1 MYIMKLLRSCKGY
14 IIFSIDGNFP
24 ERIIN
29 MISSRN
35 ILIWNIEKKDGT
47 IHIYTIAKNYKEISK
62 LAKKIGLK
70 TRVIERIG
78 IYFFIKRYKKR
89 MGILVGLIMFISI
102 LLFMQ
107 NFVWTINIFGN
118 QNISSEYIYEKSQQ
132 LGLKKG
138 AFIPYLDFKQIQKDL
153 MVKLEN
159 ISWLSINNRGT
170 NIDIEI
176 REGVEKPYIEDEN
189 PSPKNI
195 IALKDGKILEM
206 NIFKGDK
213 VLNIGD
219 YVLEGD
225 LIVSGMYKD
234 KYENEFIVSSSGNV
248 IAETLYEKEF
258 NIKLYNKEKV
268 YIKDKSR
275 YILDFFGIKIPLYIS
290 TKINENYDI
299 EKSVKNLKFFGKNLP
314 IIIYKNKYN
323 IFDMQDIILTEE
335 QADIALEKYLENY
348 EKFDLNQIE
357 ILERNIDKSIIDNQ
371 VFYKINYICKENIA
385 KEKDIEY

>member
-299 EKSVKNLKFFGKNLP
+299 EKSVKNLKIFGKNLP

>member
-118 QNISSEYIYEKSQQ
+118 QNISSEYIFEKSQQ

-275 YILDFFGIKIPLYIS
+275 YILDFFGIKIPLYIA

-299 EKSVKNLKFFGKNLP
+299 EKSVKNLKIFGKNLP